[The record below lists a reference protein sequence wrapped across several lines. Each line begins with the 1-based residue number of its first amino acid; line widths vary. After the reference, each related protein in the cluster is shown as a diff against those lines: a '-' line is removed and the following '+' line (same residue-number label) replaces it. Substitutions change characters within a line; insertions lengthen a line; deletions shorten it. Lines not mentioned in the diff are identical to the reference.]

1 MVKLVLIDDDDG
13 NSGSTNPAPI
23 DIHGDGRVRGV
34 ESDHADD
41 DGRNRGGEEGDRAD
55 DGGRDRGG
63 EGDPAAADG
72 RDRGGEGDHADDDG
86 RERDRGGE
94 GGSGSLAAGVDRLSA
109 LPEDILARIL
119 GNLRDTRAIFST
131 GFLSKRWRDVW
142 TWVSNIALVLRDP
155 NDSSP
160 VCRVLRG
167 HAASAATNINDLI
180 VRSNYS
186 ATPDS
191 TVSWLRDAAPLV
203 TGILVFEN
211 RFKATDEMLDAELV
225 EHGIEDRGAFELPCF
240 TRATAIV
247 FRLGFLGL
255 SLPSSGVFAALRDLQ
270 LIYAQFH
277 GKWTLDDAMFPFLE
291 RLGIRESSGLASLTL
306 RLKPLIKMH
315 LERVVGMRRLNAM
328 VPRLKKLTV
337 AFCFHRNLEA
347 VSIVAEDLE
356 ELQWID
362 SCKPGLVSFNGMRSL
377 QMLQP
382 LDVYS
387 YGRKQA
393 LYNPWCQGI
402 LDLYDRIKRLELYVV
417 IEPGPGTDG
426 VAPLMKGITQ
436 LPYIRNLS
444 IELQTQ
450 GHAYGAS
457 VLHIL
462 TMCTGIAE
470 LTLINQEKF
479 QVENACLPN
488 CICNRITNWR
498 ETSISMKLLKE
509 VEVLNFR
516 GEQHELDLLELLVKA
531 SPALRRI
538 RITCHRSF
546 ADRETL
552 YGTVQS
558 YVRHET
564 SVEEMLDE
572 ELGFEDHEIEDRGT
586 FELPCFTGATTI
598 FLNLGFLGLSP
609 PSSGV
614 FAALRFLRLKNVQF
628 HGEWTLDDAML
639 PCLGGLGIRDSRGL
653 ASLTLRMKPLIDV
666 HLSNMLGMRRLNAMV
681 PELKQLVVDD
691 CFGPDLEAVSIVA
704 EELERLQWLD
714 PYMIQR
720 VNFNKTPRLRKLSIP
735 AVYSFGWRQ
744 ADFNPNVQRLLNLN
758 PSIDRLEL
766 LVVIEPG
773 HVPRVANTGHT
784 YGASLLHIL
793 TMCTG
798 IGELTLINQEKFQVE
813 NNCPPNCICDRIT
826 NWRNTPI
833 TMKLPE
839 EVEVLNFRGEQH
851 ELELLRLLVTG
862 APALRRIRIT
872 CHRSFAGW
880 KTLSV
885 NVQSYAR
892 RETSVERTGTAMAV
906 LVAIDGDGD
915 GGADSAAA
923 TGFPAPASAPAPVP
937 MDIDGD
943 GDGHN
948 RGGEGDSTATASVQ
962 ADGDSAA
969 APALTDTDGD
979 GRDRGGEGG
988 GASRAR
994 ADGGAVVPA
1003 AGMDRLSDLPE
1014 DLLACILGRLRDT
1027 RAAARSSVLSRRW
1040 RHVWTVVTS
1049 LFLHHYK
1056 PDDSSS
1062 VHVALTNHRKGGATE
1077 IHGLSVLSPNSAT
1090 PDATVS
1096 WLRVAAPLVTG
1107 ELFFHNRSSV
1117 RGEIITGELFDEV
1130 IERRGAFELPCFT
1143 RATKITLALG
1153 FLGLSLPPS
1162 GVFAA
1167 LREMRLLH
1175 VQFHGEF
1182 TLDDTMMPSLR
1193 GLEIYGARGLAYLTL
1208 SLKHLICMNLST
1220 MRGLRR
1226 LNAVVPELKALRV
1239 SYCFRSSLL
1248 QHCMEGVCI
1257 VAEKLEVLDWA
1268 EWYHPRLV
1276 KFNPMPHLWKLS
1288 AIPFYPCGKRFLFN
1302 PSCDSFLKLFSRI
1315 HSLRMLLCI
1324 EPHLGGNGIM
1334 QLKKRITRLPE
1345 IMILHLELLTHGHA
1359 YGAGV
1364 LAILSMCT
1372 GLTQLKVEGNY
1383 CEVQNACP
1391 LNCIC
1396 EWPRNWRDIHI
1407 SMTSLRE
1414 VQMLNFRGKKHELDL
1429 LRVLVRAA
1437 PALRSIRITCHRSLT
1452 TRDRETVFASVRS
1465 FAREATCVQ
1474 VSQATTPFCSYS
1486 SLFAAQAD
1494 GEEGESTSESEI
1506 SQMIPASSSTY
1517 GATSGRGR
1525 PESSRLALAAHA
1537 ACAAANI
1544 DRLDV
1549 GCLHSAM
1556 PAGRHSLFSWLR
1568 DARAPRQRR
1577 AFLLQQV
1584 PGFVGDARQGG
1595 AIEFALNSRESPRAR
1610 PVPGRALDD
1619 AVFPLLEL
1627 LEIKSAIPLAWLP
1640 DAPAEVSDPD
1650 ESGKRRRDSSAQRHG
1665 MVGLNNL
1672 VVACCFGADL
1682 QAVNIVA
1689 DELEEL

>member
-558 YVRHET
+558 YVRH
-564 SVEEMLDE
+564 
-572 ELGFEDHEIEDRGT
+572 
-586 FELPCFTGATTI
+586 
-598 FLNLGFLGLSP
+598 
-609 PSSGV
+609 
-614 FAALRFLRLKNVQF
+614 
-628 HGEWTLDDAML
+628 
-639 PCLGGLGIRDSRGL
+639 
-653 ASLTLRMKPLIDV
+653 
-666 HLSNMLGMRRLNAMV
+666 
-681 PELKQLVVDD
+681 
-691 CFGPDLEAVSIVA
+691 
-704 EELERLQWLD
+704 
-714 PYMIQR
+714 
-720 VNFNKTPRLRKLSIP
+720 
-735 AVYSFGWRQ
+735 
-744 ADFNPNVQRLLNLN
+744 
-758 PSIDRLEL
+758 
-766 LVVIEPG
+766 
-773 HVPRVANTGHT
+773 
-784 YGASLLHIL
+784 
-793 TMCTG
+793 
-798 IGELTLINQEKFQVE
+798 
-813 NNCPPNCICDRIT
+813 
-826 NWRNTPI
+826 
-833 TMKLPE
+833 
-839 EVEVLNFRGEQH
+839 
-851 ELELLRLLVTG
+851 
-862 APALRRIRIT
+862 
-872 CHRSFAGW
+872 
-880 KTLSV
+880 
-885 NVQSYAR
+885 
-892 RETSVERTGTAMAV
+892 ETSVERTGTAMAV